1 MCVRL
6 VRFIEGV
13 FEKPL
18 IFFETFALVLLL
30 VLAVYVHVFNI
41 FNYKLK
47 MKSDLFKSPT
57 ISLLLQAQRKT
68 LL

>member
-18 IFFETFALVLLL
+18 IFFETFALVLL